1 MLKEVEQ
8 LRAGY
13 LSSRDQISALK
24 KAGNAE
30 EASKVL
36 EKVFIPASATFI
48 KK

>member
-1 MLKEVEQ
+1 
-8 LRAGY
+8 
-13 LSSRDQISALK
+13 LSNCALAIYRQGSDKCIK

>member
-24 KAGNAE
+24 KQAMQ
-30 EASKVL
+30 
-36 EKVFIPASATFI
+36 
-48 KK
+48 KKQAKFWKKCLYLRRPPSLKK